1 MKISLKIN
9 MKMIAFLLLMSILG
23 IVAIIVNVKPLYLFV
38 LCCWL
43 YLMFYAY
50 SDIDNRGM
58 LFAFLIAFFVFLLGR
73 DFLQEFFKYK
83 VENFDQKTQ
92 NHAWISSS
100 ISLLTIIMVYP
111 LCSKRYKKKI
121 SKRKKENKIYTLI
134 AQKISRIVYYFSWVF
149 AVTSKI
155 VVGMFVSARGF
166 TDYYT
171 DYSEYLSGNSYLY
184 IISKMELIMPVAWC
198 IYLAT
203 LPSKKQIK
211 IPLILY
217 ILYLIVSLGSGQ
229 RSTAILGILFVFV
242 YFIYRNGMNS
252 EEKWLTKKM
261 IVGIILI
268 LPFLAVFVS
277 AYNIWREGGNAS
289 SLNFFEGILNF
300 FYDQGVTGN
309 VLKRA
314 YMYKNQIPKQI
325 YTLEFLHSG
334 ILARLFNIKVYHGNT
349 VDHAMYGGSFTHT
362 LGYTVMNSA
371 YLAGRGTGSSYIA
384 ELYQD
389 FGYTGIILGNI
400 LYSFLL
406 ARITKNED
414 NDSLLKKSIKFMI
427 ITQLLW
433 APRGS
438 FTYFI
443 SQNLTPTTI
452 ATLLLVFGISYLWEK
467 RKYARKRKYS

>member
-1 MKISLKIN
+1 
-9 MKMIAFLLLMSILG
+9 
-23 IVAIIVNVKPLYLFV
+23 
-38 LCCWL
+38 
-43 YLMFYAY
+43 MFYAY

-111 LCSKRYKKKI
+111 LCSKRY
-121 SKRKKENKIYTLI
+121 
-134 AQKISRIVYYFSWVF
+134 
-149 AVTSKI
+149 
-155 VVGMFVSARGF
+155 
-166 TDYYT
+166 
-171 DYSEYLSGNSYLY
+171 
-184 IISKMELIMPVAWC
+184 
-198 IYLAT
+198 
-203 LPSKKQIK
+203 
-211 IPLILY
+211 
-217 ILYLIVSLGSGQ
+217 
-229 RSTAILGILFVFV
+229 
-242 YFIYRNGMNS
+242 
-252 EEKWLTKKM
+252 
-261 IVGIILI
+261 
-268 LPFLAVFVS
+268 
-277 AYNIWREGGNAS
+277 
-289 SLNFFEGILNF
+289 
-300 FYDQGVTGN
+300 
-309 VLKRA
+309 
-314 YMYKNQIPKQI
+314 
-325 YTLEFLHSG
+325 
-334 ILARLFNIKVYHGNT
+334 
-349 VDHAMYGGSFTHT
+349 T